1 MMHRRHALAPIG
13 TRIPLRCRLISALLA
28 GLLGSAGVLAQE
40 RSVLVDIADASAAE
54 VDAWRHAD
62 GVSAWLELG
71 NDLMLTGDPSAMRA
85 ALPERVTLRD
95 LGAFGPQDLV
105 LHARGCA
112 ADLAP
117 ADLLVFPGSRYDL
130 LLRPEAGRRAQLT
143 HGEAAVGGSAEWLD
157 VQPNQVIA
165 RQYRLDRPVPLGAD
179 PGIAAL
185 VAEVDPERWYADVV
199 TLASWDRSS
208 YSPELADARQWI
220 AARFASLGLAVS
232 EPAFSLVSGGVDFA
246 PSNVIGV
253 LPGTSRPGEW
263 VIVGGHYDSRN
274 ATNAPSSA
282 ANTPGAD
289 DNASGCSAVLELARI
304 FSTKRPAS
312 SMLFMCYAGEEQGL
326 VGSNAHAAGLQN
338 SGQLP
343 RVRLAAIMDMIGWSP
358 NATLGADLDTTA
370 GFVAT
375 RNLFADAA
383 LTYVPGLAVT
393 VSGITCCSDHM
404 PYINRGRPSI
414 LSIHRSYTSYVHYH
428 RSTDLPENLG
438 PFAQAIG
445 GAIMRMNV
453 AAVASV
459 VGPMDAAGDFIFVDG
474 FD

>member
-1 MMHRRHALAPIG
+1 MNARALVRRSGGRRAFTVAL
-13 TRIPLRCRLISALLA
+13 
-28 GLLGSAGVLAQE
+28 GVLAATGACAEE
-40 RSVLVDIADASAAE
+40 RSVLVDIARATSAE
-54 VDAWRHAD
+54 VEAWRRAD
-62 GVSAWLELG
+62 GVRSWLELG
-71 NDLMLTGDPSAMRA
+71 GDLLLTGDPSAMRA
-85 ALPERVTLRD
+85 AIPGHVLLRD

-112 ADLAP
+112 VDIAP

-130 LLRPEAGRRAQLT
+130 LLRPDAQRLAQLT
-143 HGEAAVGGSAEWLD
+143 HGEEAIGAGAEWIE

-179 PGIAAL
+179 PSITAI
-185 VAEVDPERWYADVV
+185 VAEVDPARWYADVV
-199 TLASWDRSS
+199 TLAAWDRSS

-220 AARFASLGLAVS
+220 AARFESLGLEVS
-232 EPAFSLVSGGVDFA
+232 EPSFSLVSGGVTFT
-246 PSNVIGV
+246 PSNVIGWM
-253 LPGTSRPGEW
+253 PGTSRPGEW
-263 VIVGGHYDSRN
+263 VVVGGHYDSRN
-274 ATNAPSSA
+274 QTNLPSSA

-304 FSTKRPAS
+304 FSTKRPAA

-326 VGSNAHAAGLQN
+326 VGSNAHAGNLQT

-358 NATLGADLDTTA
+358 NATLGVDLDTTA
-370 GFVAT
+370 TFVAT
-375 RNLFADAA
+375 RNQFADAA

-414 LSIHRSYTSYVHYH
+414 LSIHRNYTSYVHYH
-428 RSTDLPENLG
+428 KSTDLPENLG
-438 PFAQAIG
+438 VHAQAIG

-459 VGPMDAAGDFIFVDG
+459 VGPMDTAGDIIFADGVD
-474 FD
+474 

>member
-1 MMHRRHALAPIG
+1 MISGHRFHSSTVKCSSVRLRMIAAALAVVCG
-13 TRIPLRCRLISALLA
+13 SSCALA
-28 GLLGSAGVLAQE
+28 EE
-40 RSVLVDIADASAAE
+40 RSVLVDISQASTAD
-54 VDAWRHAD
+54 VDAWRQAD
-62 GVSAWLELG
+62 GVRSWLELG
-71 NDLMLTGDPSAMRA
+71 NDLMLTGDPTSMRT
-85 ALPERVTLRD
+85 ALPDRVILRD
-95 LGAFGPQDLV
+95 LGAFGPDDLV

-130 LLRPEAGRRAQLT
+130 LLRPDAARMTQLT
-143 HGEAAVGGSAEWLD
+143 HGETADGGTAEWLD

-179 PGIAAL
+179 PAIAAL
-185 VAEVDPERWYADVV
+185 VAEVDPARWYADVV

-220 AARFASLGLAVS
+220 AARFASLGLTVS
-232 EPAFSLVSGGVDFA
+232 EPVFSLVSGGVDFT
-246 PSNVIGV
+246 PSNVIGF
-253 LPGTSRPGEW
+253 LPGSSRPGEW

-274 ATNAPSSA
+274 LTNSPASA

-289 DNASGCSAVLELARI
+289 DNASGCSGVLELARI

-312 SMLFMCYAGEEQGL
+312 SMLFMCYAGEEQNL
-326 VGSNAHAAGLQN
+326 VGSNAHAASLQ
-338 SGQLP
+338 SAGQLP

-358 NATLGADLDTTA
+358 NATLGADLDTTTA
-370 GFVAT
+370 FAAT

-414 LSIHRSYTSYVHYH
+414 LSIHRNYTSYVHYH

-438 PFAQAIG
+438 AFAQSIG
-445 GAIMRMNV
+445 GAIMRLNV

-459 VGPMDAAGDFIFVDG
+459 VGPMDTAGDFIFVDG